1 MEHGG
6 DVAERRPA
14 YASLRGYHPGM
25 DRAAAWLETGD
36 QIASMVG
43 AAAGVAALL
52 VAIRAELRARGA
64 TGRPRRLPWPLL
76 TLCVALFALRLVP
89 AVPAWLVEPSAWA
102 ASAVGAAALM
112 VALRR
117 SRPGPTPVVN
127 PQIIGLTRRLK
138 DDGARHRY
146 RFFVGWPAPA
156 LPDVYVR
163 QRPALGGVSVGQHR
177 ALVSVDDVLTSD
189 GHGLLLGGAG
199 SGKSTLA
206 ATVTAAIASRALT
219 AGDFGTLAISVTATD
234 LVGRSLLD
242 ALTLSCAR
250 DLGITVDAELFAE
263 PPVPGGRWHVIV
275 DGVDEVVNA
284 HDRSRLLWELR
295 SLLRE
300 GDVTHRFLV
309 TSRPL
314 PDAELA
320 TLRNAWVAEYEL
332 RPFDRADLADF
343 ARRWFTARLPHD
355 PEAAAR
361 EAALFLT
368 RVAGARLGPV
378 ARVPL
383 LATIAVMV
391 YEQADGGALPAS
403 RAHLYARFVEHLL
416 DGRHELSEAKASLV
430 DALQGRGRAGL
441 AIATWLK
448 DDFYEVIARM
458 LDAVG
463 VARVAQ
469 PNADLCSAALAWLD
483 SNAPHRLT
491 DTVPDARRQTED
503 LLRSTGLF
511 GMRHGQFAFL
521 HQSFAEFLFARAMAG
536 RLDTARWRVMAA
548 NPAARSLAAFVA
560 ARRPDA
566 DAMVRSLVAEEG
578 IITAADMIAV
588 GVPVD
593 DPTRATVLDGL
604 SAHLGD
610 DTPTAPEALRVLREL
625 SVDQDVLR
633 RLIAMAGDND
643 VPEWTR
649 VVLADVVIDVDR
661 PVGVAQLRHA
671 AEQFASEPATW
682 AVDAL
687 RARGLQVDPRT
698 KNLFGPP
705 SGRERGALGGLGRQ
719 ALSRRAG
726 DPDFSDMQRLVAAE
740 RLAHDGSLTPLRA
753 LVEEAGVGRLV
764 QLAGGKILADL
775 GDLEPLVTM
784 TARQEETAD
793 TGSDWLQYLAAAEV
807 FARDQTRGVPI
818 LRAIFDRHEPLPRT
832 YGCAARL
839 AEAGSITEL
848 ASLAA
853 ANATGFWREPVSQLP
868 WLQSPAVGANLS
880 RAAARRLAGEPRSV
894 KPWGYERGYET
905 KAWAH
910 VRAAAA
916 KRRHALHDLAVR
928 GRPRRELHAA
938 TWLGRHF
945 SDPEELERVVANPSM
960 PARFRVA
967 AATSLAMLFGPAAD
981 EPLRQL
987 ERHGELHYETVC
999 GIPATP
1005 IQYTS
1010 FIPAVPERS
1019 FDLCA
1024 ALAGDPDTPRSLRAA
1039 LTLLLPFGDSAD
1051 RLARIADNPA
1061 MSFRAR
1067 FEAMN
1072 ALVGSSPQVGRRSL
1086 STIVRDHDL
1095 PNPLVWFLL
1104 LKIFLGWNLDVKRLG
1119 WLEFETIARRIEA
1132 IGNAPSPLHML
1143 WRTAVT
1149 VMFSHPALDRVASG
1163 GH

>member
-1 MEHGG
+1 
-6 DVAERRPA
+6 
-14 YASLRGYHPGM
+14 M

-43 AAAGVAALL
+43 AAAGVTALL

-64 TGRPRRLPWPLL
+64 TGRRRRMPWSLL
-76 TLCVALFALRLVP
+76 TLCVALFALRFVP
-89 AVPAWLVEPSAWA
+89 AMPAWLVEPSAWA

-112 VALRR
+112 VAVRR
-117 SRPGPTPVVN
+117 GPSGPTLVVN
-127 PQIIGLTRRLK
+127 PQIMGLMRRLK
-138 DDGARHRY
+138 DDAARHRY
-146 RFFVGWPAPA
+146 RFFVGWSAPA
-156 LPDVYVR
+156 LSDVYVR
-163 QRPALGGVSVGQHR
+163 QRPAVGGVSGGQHR
-177 ALVSVDDVLTSD
+177 ALVSVDDLLTRD

-219 AGDFGTLAISVTATD
+219 AGDFGALAISVTAAD
-234 LVGRSLLD
+234 LVGRSLPE
-242 ALTLSCAR
+242 ALSLSCAR
-250 DLGITVDAELFAE
+250 DLGITADAELFAE

-320 TLRNAWVAEYEL
+320 TLRSTRVTEYEL

-368 RVAGARLGPV
+368 RVTGARLGPV

-383 LATIAVMV
+383 LATIAAMV

-448 DDFYEVIARM
+448 DEFYDVIARM

-463 VARVAQ
+463 VARIAR
-469 PNADLCSAALAWLD
+469 PNADLCAAALACLD

-491 DTVPDARRQTED
+491 DTVPDARRQIED

-511 GMRHGQFAFL
+511 GMRHGQLAFL
-521 HQSFAEFLFARAMAG
+521 HQSFAEFLCARAMA
-536 RLDTARWRVMAA
+536 DSFDAARWRVMAA
-548 NPAARSLAAFVA
+548 NPAARSLAAFAA

-566 DAMVRSLVAEEG
+566 DTMVRSLVADKG
-578 IITAADMIAV
+578 IITAADMIAD

-604 SAHLGD
+604 FAHLGD

-625 SVDQDVLR
+625 SVEQDVLR
-633 RLIAMAGDND
+633 RLTTMAGDND

-671 AEQFASEPATW
+671 GEHFASEPATW
-682 AVDAL
+682 AADAL

-705 SGRERGALGGLGRQ
+705 SGRDRGALGGLGRQ
-719 ALSRRAG
+719 ALSQQAG
-726 DPDFSDMQRLVAAE
+726 NPDFSDMQRLGAAE
-740 RLAHDGSLTPLRA
+740 RLAHDGDLIPLRA
-753 LVEEAGVGRLV
+753 LVEEAGMGRLV

-784 TARQEETAD
+784 TARQERTAD

-807 FARDQTRGVPI
+807 CARDPARGVPI
-818 LRAIFDRHEPLPRT
+818 LRAVFDRHEPLPRT
-832 YGCAARL
+832 YGCAVRL

-853 ANATGFWREPVSQLP
+853 ADATEFWREPVSQLP
-868 WLQSPAVGANLS
+868 WLQSPTVGANLS
-880 RAAARRLAGEPRSV
+880 RAAARRLAGEPRLA
-894 KPWGYERGYET
+894 KRWGYETG
-905 KAWAH
+905 AWAH

-916 KRRHALHDLAVR
+916 KGRDALHDLAVR
-928 GRPRRELHAA
+928 GRPKPRLQAA

-945 SDPEELERVVANPSM
+945 SDPEELERVVADPGV

-967 AATSLAMLFGPAAD
+967 AATSLAMLFGSATD

-987 ERHGELHYETVC
+987 ERLGELHYETVC

-1010 FIPAVPERS
+1010 SIPTVPERS

-1024 ALAGDPDTPRSLRAA
+1024 ALAADPDTPRSLRAA

-1061 MSFRAR
+1061 MSFLVR
-1067 FEAMN
+1067 FEAIN
-1072 ALVGSSPQVGRRSL
+1072 ALVGSSPDWGRRSL
-1086 STIVRDHDL
+1086 SAVVRNRDL
-1095 PNPLVWFLL
+1095 PNPLIWFLL
-1104 LKIFLGWNLDVKRLG
+1104 LKIFLSWHLDVNRLG
-1119 WLEFETIARRIEA
+1119 WREFKTIARRVEVIR
-1132 IGNAPSPLHML
+1132 NAPSLLHRL
-1143 WRTAVT
+1143 WRIAGT
-1149 VMFSHPALDRVASG
+1149 VVFSRPALDRVVSDRP
-1163 GH
+1163 